1 MEIIELFPTVVGKT
15 QLDMN
20 FNKNEEDTFR
30 SFKMTSNYYNIC
42 SEDNYVLNHENLKIL
57 KQQITQKCQQ
67 FIEKIYDPN
76 PADRVKIYIT
86 QSWINITKKDQS
98 HHPHKHPNSFIS
110 GVLYLKGDD
119 EVITFSKSDHKMIQI
134 IPQEW
139 TRYNSNQ
146 WKLPVKKN
154 DIVLFSSD
162 LEHYVPKNEKDSMR
176 VSLSFNTFLSGNFG
190 NPDELTELEIN

>member
-1 MEIIELFPTVVGKT
+1 
-15 QLDMN
+15 
-20 FNKNEEDTFR
+20 
-30 SFKMTSNYYNIC
+30 
-42 SEDNYVLNHENLKIL
+42 
-57 KQQITQKCQQ
+57 
-67 FIEKIYDPN
+67 
-76 PADRVKIYIT
+76 
-86 QSWINITKKDQS
+86 
-98 HHPHKHPNSFIS
+98 
-110 GVLYLKGDD
+110 
-119 EVITFSKSDHKMIQI
+119 MIQI